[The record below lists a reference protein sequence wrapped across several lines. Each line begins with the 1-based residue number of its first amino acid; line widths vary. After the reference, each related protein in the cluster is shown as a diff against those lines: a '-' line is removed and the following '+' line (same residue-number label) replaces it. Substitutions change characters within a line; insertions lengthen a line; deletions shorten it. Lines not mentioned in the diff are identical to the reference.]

1 MSAHGSGS
9 AAPAGLGPCRT
20 VYEMAIVVATMN
32 LVALVAEEANMVRL
46 AEGALMPSWVDVPA
60 APAPAPAARA
70 VAGQLASPA
79 APAPTGWLA
88 STPSTIAAVHGGPT
102 LYESPNLSAAT
113 HTSVAIA
120 EVAGP
125 MTGAEVGSPMVE

>member
-46 AEGALMPSWVDVPA
+46 AEGALTPSWVDV
-60 APAPAPAARA
+60 PAARA

-102 LYESPNLSAAT
+102 LYESPTLSAAT